1 MRKTGIVVF
10 ALMMVVAAALALS
23 ACNDAPSGDNEAK
36 DRIDYVEMG
45 EMDAGIAYWEVTIKD
60 NVDWEALDTA
70 AQAATAVEAIVECV
84 GSAETPSVD
93 LCQVEGCQGEMG
105 MPAFLWS
112 VDQQDRILLY
122 GDDGKKVEE
131 YKLTQ
136 EERSRILDAK
146 GFKLTEEWD

>member
-1 MRKTGIVVF
+1 
-10 ALMMVVAAALALS
+10 MVVAAAFALS
-23 ACNDAPSGDNEAK
+23 ACSDAPAGDNEAK
-36 DRIDYVEMG
+36 DRIDYVEMA
-45 EMDAGIAYWEVTIKD
+45 EMDAGVAYWEVTIKD
-60 NVDWEALDTA
+60 DVDWETLDTA

-105 MPAFLWS
+105 MPAFLWPI
-112 VDQQDRILLY
+112 DQQELVLLY

-136 EERSRILDAK
+136 EERSRILAAK
-146 GFKLTEEWD
+146 GFKLKEDEWN

>member
-1 MRKTGIVVF
+1 MMRKLWIISMVLAVAF
-10 ALMMVVAAALALS
+10 AFT
-23 ACNDAPSGDNEAK
+23 ACSDSSDGNNEAK
-36 DRIDYVEMG
+36 DRIDRIEMA
-45 EMDAGIAYWEVTIKD
+45 ETDAGIVYWDVTIKEK
-60 NVDWEALDTA
+60 VDWETLDPA
-70 AQAATAVEAIVECV
+70 VQAATAVESIVECV

-131 YKLTQ
+131 YMLTQ
-136 EERSRILDAK
+136 EDRSRILGAK